1 MTEAHEDHNHGF
13 AHAMS
18 PVILLG
24 VFGALIFLTVVTVFL
39 ARNPIIP
46 PGFDIIIAMTI
57 ATIKAS
63 LVVLFFMHLIHD
75 TKFNVLLFLASF
87 WFIAVFFIFTFFDLS
102 SRDRIMKSSG
112 SFEFRKDK
120 AEDIVVEKPSLPN
133 G

>member
-46 PGFDIIIAMTI
+46 PGFDIIIAMAI

-75 TKFNVLLFLASF
+75 KGLNAIMFIFSFVFVALFL
-87 WFIAVFFIFTFFDLS
+87 VFTISDS
-102 SRDRIMKSSG
+102 DQYQHRISDHEMST
-112 SFEFRKDK
+112 E
-120 AEDIVVEKPSLPN
+120 ATQ
-133 G
+133 